1 MKKKVLFIIW
11 SYSYGG
17 GAERVLTN
25 IVNNLDSSKYEI
37 DILEYLYAGIKKEE
51 INDNINLLDPIID
64 ITDRSF
70 VNRVNN
76 CVKEKIVFRFPKLLR
91 KKYIKKNYDVEIAF
105 NYLIPTF
112 LLDYN
117 IKTIGWCHGAITDLK
132 DNDRLRNLQKKYFDK
147 INKIVAI
154 SNKTFDSILE
164 VYPEYKDKVKLIYNG
179 FDKNNILM
187 QINDYKS
194 DPIDILYCGRFDE
207 NKNPSK
213 FIEIIRN
220 IKKVKKDVKAGM
232 LGIGK
237 LEKDIKKMID
247 KYELND
253 NVILYGYKNNPYP
266 IINSTKIMCMTSY
279 SEGFPTVLME
289 GMILGK
295 PFISTDVAGTKEMSN
310 SNKCGFVSNDNNELC
325 DYALKL
331 LEDKKLYDKMSKDSQ
346 IHAANF
352 TLMSQ
357 IKNIES
363 LIDGN

>member
-132 DNDRLRNLQKKYFDK
+132 DNDRLRILQKKYFDK

-220 IKKVKKDVKAGM
+220 IP
-232 LGIGK
+232 
-237 LEKDIKKMID
+237 KKMKSQIND
-247 KYELND
+247 INTTNRVYFNKYD
-253 NVILYGYKNNPYP
+253 PTIY
-266 IINSTKIMCMTSY
+266 TKIVDDHIELTIRYLMHPKKGRFVESVIWNKILEAY
-279 SEGFPTVLME
+279 KEGNIDLFPA
-289 GMILGK
+289 I
-295 PFISTDVAGTKEMSN
+295 TKES
-310 SNKCGFVSNDNNELC
+310 
-325 DYALKL
+325 
-331 LEDKKLYDKMSKDSQ
+331 
-346 IHAANF
+346 
-352 TLMSQ
+352 
-357 IKNIES
+357 
-363 LIDGN
+363 